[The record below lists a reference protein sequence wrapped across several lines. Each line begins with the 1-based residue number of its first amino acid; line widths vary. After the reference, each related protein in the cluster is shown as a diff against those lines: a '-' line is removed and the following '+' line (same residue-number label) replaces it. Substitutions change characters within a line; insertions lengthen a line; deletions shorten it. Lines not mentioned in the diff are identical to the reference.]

1 MRLAEVFTRN
11 STLVMRV
18 TDVWHARY
26 WCFVT
31 PGIDVTPVLVFVAL
45 AINELS
51 IYIIYILYGHYV
63 VYCHMDIT
71 TLRSTLLTYPRT
83 GRVLS
88 CCSSRV
94 PERTT

>member
-51 IYIIYILYGHYV
+51 IYIYYIYTVWSLRGVLPHGH
-63 VYCHMDIT
+63 HDFTQHATHISKN
-71 TLRSTLLTYPRT
+71 R
-83 GRVLS
+83 
-88 CCSSRV
+88 
-94 PERTT
+94 

>member
-51 IYIIYILYGHYV
+51 IYILYIYCMVTTWCTATWTSRLYAARYSHIQEPV
-63 VYCHMDIT
+63 EC
-71 TLRSTLLTYPRT
+71 
-83 GRVLS
+83 
-88 CCSSRV
+88 
-94 PERTT
+94 